1 MTITGR
7 IETYGYFPPSD
18 DLPVMALASAAT
30 NAVLVAVAVVGLAV
44 SAGQFV
50 AGAGGV
56 ARRLGLSGLLV
67 GLTVVAF
74 GTSAPEFAV
83 TLDAALTEKSN
94 ISVGNVVGSNI
105 FNLGFI
111 LGGVALIRA
120 LPVSTALVRRDGLS
134 LIGATGIA
142 LVFLSDLRLSQL
154 EGVLLVIL
162 LGGYLAVLVRTGSEQ
177 LKQSTASDASGSWWL
192 DPLRAVAGLAGIVV
206 SAHVLVS
213 SAAALARFAG
223 VSEWVIGVTIVAA
236 GTSAPEFAT
245 SVAAARRGQAGLSAG
260 NLVGSSIFNLLGVLG
275 LAAIVRPLSVVGT
288 AVDTTLWLLGLTV
301 VATAFFWSNEVLSRL
316 EGGALVVISAAN
328 WVIDFLG

>member
-1 MTITGR
+1 
-7 IETYGYFPPSD
+7 
-18 DLPVMALASAAT
+18 MALASAAT

-288 AVDTTLWLLGLTV
+288 AVDTTLWLFGLTV

>member
-1 MTITGR
+1 
-7 IETYGYFPPSD
+7 
-18 DLPVMALASAAT
+18 MALASAAT

-83 TLDAALTEKSN
+83 TLDAALTSKSN

-134 LIGATGIA
+134 LIGATGLA
-142 LVFLSDLRLSQL
+142 LVLLSDLRLSQL
-154 EGVLLVIL
+154 EGVLLVVL

-192 DPLRAVAGLAGIVV
+192 DPLRAVAGLAGIIV

-288 AVDTTLWLLGLTV
+288 AVDTTLWLFGLTV
-301 VATAFFWSNEVLSRL
+301 IATAFFWSNEALSRL
-316 EGGALVVISAAN
+316 EGGALVVLSAAN
-328 WVIDFLG
+328 WVVDFLG

>member
-1 MTITGR
+1 MTITVR
-7 IETYGYFPPSD
+7 TETYGYFPPSNHH
-18 DLPVMALASAAT
+18 PVMALVSAAT

-134 LIGATGIA
+134 LIGATGLA
-142 LVFLSDLRLSQL
+142 LVLLSDLRLSQL
-154 EGVLLVIL
+154 EGVLLVVL
-162 LGGYLAVLVRTGSEQ
+162 LGAYLAVLVRTGSEQ
-177 LKQSTASDASGSWWL
+177 LKQSTVSDASGAWWL
-192 DPLRAVAGLAGIVV
+192 DPLRAAAGLAGIVL

-288 AVDTTLWLLGLTV
+288 AVDTTLWLFGLTV

-316 EGGALVVISAAN
+316 EGGALVVLSAAN
-328 WVIDFLG
+328 WVVDFLG

>member
-83 TLDAALTEKSN
+83 TLDAALTAKSN

-192 DPLRAVAGLAGIVV
+192 DPLRAVAGLAGIVL

-275 LAAIVRPLSVVGT
+275 IAAIVRPLSVVGT

>member
-1 MTITGR
+1 
-7 IETYGYFPPSD
+7 
-18 DLPVMALASAAT
+18 MALASAAT
-30 NAVLVAVAVVGLAV
+30 NAVLVTVAVVGLAV

-83 TLDAALTEKSN
+83 TLDAALTSKSN

-111 LGGVALIRA
+111 LGGVALIHA

-134 LIGATGIA
+134 LIGATGLA
-142 LVFLSDLRLSQL
+142 LVLLSDLRLSQL

-162 LGGYLAVLVRTGSEQ
+162 LGGYLAVLARTGSEQ

-192 DPLRAVAGLAGIVV
+192 DPLRAFAGLAGIIV

-260 NLVGSSIFNLLGVLG
+260 NLVGSSIFNPLGVLG
-275 LAAIVRPLSVVGT
+275 LAAIVRPLSVVAT
-288 AVDTTLWLLGLTV
+288 AVDTTLWLFGLTV

-316 EGGALVVISAAN
+316 EGGALVVLSAAN
-328 WVIDFLG
+328 WVVDFLG

>member
-192 DPLRAVAGLAGIVV
+192 DPLRAVAGLAGIVL